1 MPKLFSV
8 TYMSDCELDT
18 YLAVGES
25 KEEVEER
32 EAKNLEEELSCFIS
46 CTAFE
51 VSEVDGY
58 KIKLVYGLADI
69 DPQNLTS
76 ICLKCG
82 IDLGKCICESKD
94 TYFKG
99 YKPNWFLRK

>member
-8 TYMSDCELDT
+8 TYLDDCEFNT
-18 YLAVGES
+18 YLTVGEN

-32 EAKNLEEELSCFIS
+32 EAKELEEKLDCFMS
-46 CTAFE
+46 CTASE

-69 DPQNLTS
+69 DPQILTS

-82 IDLGKCICESKD
+82 VDLGKCICEKD
-94 TYFKG
+94 NPFFKG
-99 YKPNWFLRK
+99 YKPNSYFNI